1 MARYIKSDEQMPI
14 RFVKVQGEDY
24 VRFQDVI
31 QWLKNQQ
38 KRLNG
43 LGEKELLQIVIRE
56 LIAANNGL
64 K

>member
-1 MARYIKSDEQMPI
+1 MPI

-24 VRFQDVI
+24 VKFQDVI

-38 KRLNG
+38 KRLN
-43 LGEKELLQIVIRE
+43 ESVENELLQLVIKE
-56 LIAANNGL
+56 LIAAKNGI

>member
-1 MARYIKSDEQMPI
+1 MPRYIKSGENMPI

-24 VRFQDVI
+24 VKFQDVI

-38 KRLNG
+38 KRLNQSV
-43 LGEKELLQIVIRE
+43 ENELLQLVIRE
-56 LIAANNGL
+56 LIAANNGI